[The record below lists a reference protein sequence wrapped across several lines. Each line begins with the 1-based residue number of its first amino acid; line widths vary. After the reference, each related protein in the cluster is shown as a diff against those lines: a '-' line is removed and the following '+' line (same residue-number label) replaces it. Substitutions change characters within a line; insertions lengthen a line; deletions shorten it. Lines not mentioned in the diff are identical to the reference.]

1 MANNSMKYRQF
12 VKTRY
17 NTSMDTT
24 SQQTLSPL
32 ANAVVSV
39 FERQEVINNES
50 KITVNRFL
58 SEIASWYEKFRNSMD
73 IRDDEV
79 VLRSAIERILKR
91 RVILGG
97 KGEQIAEPLLRELVW
112 ARYFPNNTIPES
124 MVRKV
129 SEVIQLYTSLRQ
141 NVLLRKSLKEPVM
154 TEWMFQLMSCHI
166 ARLLSPNVEKNTVSN
181 FMYHILRNSLVIE
194 DDTEDTQSVQV
205 YLAVRRAF
213 AKDDIAFLRYYLFEQ
228 LFGTLTP
235 ETLEHTQKYFLKGYE
250 EIEKQLNYPLK
261 EKIYMFAKRQTP
273 IFFILE
279 DILRKEKKSFRALVA
294 DKEAF
299 AKEVFTACEIRYK
312 GISRKVRTAII
323 RSVIFLLITKALFA
337 LGVEGTYER
346 WMYGHIVWTTIAV
359 NTGIPPLLMIVVSL
373 FIRTPGKDNSQRILD
388 KISNVLFEPNA
399 HVSHTARL
407 LVKPPKNRSVTTRIF
422 SGLGILAFVVSF
434 GFIVWVL
441 TRLHFNIVSQFIF
454 IFFVTVVSFLSYRI
468 NSTAHMYSID
478 AKQGLLTPF
487 IDFLIIPIVRVGMY
501 LTEGISQINVI
512 IFVFDFL
519 IEAPFKGIF
528 GFFEQWFSYLHA
540 KREDLG

>member
-1 MANNSMKYRQF
+1 
-12 VKTRY
+12 
-17 NTSMDTT
+17 MDTNPPASLGDET
-24 SQQTLSPL
+24 LLSPL
-32 ANAVVSV
+32 ANAVVGI
-39 FERQEVINNES
+39 FAKEEAKNNEP

-97 KGEQIAEPLLRELVW
+97 KGETIAEPLLRELVW

-124 MVRKV
+124 MVRDV
-129 SEVIQLYTSLRQ
+129 AHTIDIYMSLRQ
-141 NVLLRKSLKEPVM
+141 NILQRKTLKESVA

-181 FMYHILRNSLVIE
+181 FMYHILKDGLVIQ
-194 DDTEDTQSVQV
+194 DDTEDTKNVQM

-213 AKDDIAFLRYYLFEQ
+213 AKDDIAFLRFYLFQQ
-228 LFGTLTP
+228 LFGDLSD
-235 ETLEHTQKYFLKGYE
+235 ETLEHTQKHFLNGYK

-261 EKIYMFAKRQTP
+261 EKIYMIARKQTP

-279 DILRKEKKSFRALVA
+279 DILRKDGKHFASLIK
-294 DKEAF
+294 DQEAF
-299 AKEVFTACEIRYK
+299 SKEVFAACNIRYK
-312 GISRKVRTAII
+312 TIARKVRTAIV

-337 LGVEGTYER
+337 LGVEGTYDR
-346 WMYGHIVWTTIAV
+346 WRYGHVVWTSIGV

-373 FIRTPGKDNSQRILD
+373 FIKTPGQDNSERILA
-388 KISNVLFEPNA
+388 KIKTVLTEANPRITHNVTLTVHPA
-399 HVSHTARL
+399 
-407 LVKPPKNRSVTTRIF
+407 KKRSVISYVF
-422 SGLGILAFVVSF
+422 AGLGLLAFVLSF
-434 GFIVWVL
+434 GFIIWVL
-441 TRLHFNIVSQFIF
+441 TQLHFNIVSQLIF

-468 NSTAHMYSID
+468 NATAHMYSID
-478 AKQGLLTPF
+478 AKQGLITPL
-487 IDFLIIPIVRVGMY
+487 IDFLVIPIVRVGMY

>member
-1 MANNSMKYRQF
+1 
-12 VKTRY
+12 
-17 NTSMDTT
+17 MDTNT
-24 SQQTLSPL
+24 NVLSPL

-39 FERQEVINNES
+39 FERQDAANNEP

-58 SEIASWYEKFRNSMD
+58 SEIASWYERFRNSMD
-73 IRDDEV
+73 IREDEV
-79 VLRSAIERILKR
+79 ILRAAIERILR
-91 RVILGG
+91 RRILLGG
-97 KGEQIAEPLLRELVW
+97 KGETIAEPLLRELIW

-124 MVRKV
+124 TIQKTAHIINLYLALR
-129 SEVIQLYTSLRQ
+129 SNVI
-141 NVLLRKSLKEPVM
+141 LRKGIKEQII
-154 TEWMFQLMSCHI
+154 TEWTLQLISCHI
-166 ARLLSPNVEKNTVSN
+166 AKLLSPNVEKNTVSN
-181 FMYHILRNSLVIE
+181 LMFHILKDSLEIH
-194 DDTEDTQSVQV
+194 DDAEDTKNVQV

-228 LFGTLTP
+228 IFGTLTD
-235 ETLEHTQKYFLKGYE
+235 ETLEMTQRNFVKGYE

-261 EKIYMFAKRQTP
+261 EKIYMFAKKQTP

-279 DILRKEKKSFRALVA
+279 DVLRKEGKNFRHLIT
-294 DKEAF
+294 DPEAF
-299 AKEVFTACEIRYK
+299 AQDVFAACDFRYK
-312 GISRKVRTAII
+312 GIKRKVRTAIV

-346 WMYGHIVWTTIAV
+346 VLYGQVMWGTIAI

-373 FIRTPGKDNSQRILD
+373 FIKTPGKDNSERILE
-388 KISNVLFEPNA
+388 KIKTVLFVEHP
-399 HVSHTARL
+399 HITHTAKL
-407 LVKPPKNRSVTTRIF
+407 LVHPPKKRSVTGYIF
-422 SGLGILAFVVSF
+422 AGLGLVAFILSF

-441 TRLHFNIVSQFIF
+441 TKLHFNILSQLIF

-468 NSTAHMYSID
+468 NTTAHMYSIE

-512 IFVFDFL
+512 IYIFDFL

>member
-1 MANNSMKYRQF
+1 
-12 VKTRY
+12 
-17 NTSMDTT
+17 MDTQT
-24 SQQTLSPL
+24 HSTLSPFASAL
-32 ANAVVSV
+32 VGV
-39 FERQEVINNES
+39 FERQETGNNES

-58 SEIASWYEKFRNSMD
+58 SEIASWYEKFRNAMD

-79 VLRSAIERILKR
+79 VLRSAIERILRR

-97 KGEQIAEPLLRELVW
+97 KGEKIAEPLLRELVW

-124 MVRKV
+124 MVQKV
-129 SEVIQLYTSLRQ
+129 SQTIELYSALRQ
-141 NVLLRKSLKEPVM
+141 NVLLRKTFKEQVI
-154 TEWMFQLMSCHI
+154 TEWMFQLMSAHI

-181 FMYHILRNSLVIE
+181 FMYHILKDSLVID
-194 DDTEDTQSVQV
+194 DDTEDTKNVQV

-213 AKDDIAFLRYYLFEQ
+213 AKDDIAFLRYYLFDQ
-228 LFGTLTP
+228 LFGALTP
-235 ETLEHTQKYFLKGYE
+235 ETLEYTQKHFLKGYE
-250 EIEKQLNYPLK
+250 EIEKQLTYPLK
-261 EKIYMFAKRQTP
+261 EKIFMFAKRQTP

-279 DILRKEKKSFRALVA
+279 DLLRKEKKNFRKLVE
-294 DKEAF
+294 DREAF
-299 AKEVFTACEIRYK
+299 AKEVFAACEIRYK

-346 WMYGHIVWTTIAV
+346 FMYGHIVWTTIAV

-388 KISNVLFEPNA
+388 KITTILFDPKP
-399 HVSHTARL
+399 HVTHVVHL
-407 LVKPPKNRSVTTRIF
+407 LVKPPKKKSMTAHIF
-422 SGLGILAFVVSF
+422 SGLGILAFVLSF
-434 GFIVWVL
+434 GFIIWIL
-441 TRLHFNIVSQFIF
+441 TRLHFNLVSQFIF

-468 NSTAHMYSID
+468 NTTAHMYSID

-501 LTEGISQINVI
+501 LTEGISQVNVI